1 MNRKMS
7 KKAIW
12 DKEKEELLRK
22 EYAKPVK
29 DRDLKALAEKIDMEV
44 MSLRTKAVRLG
55 ITDKYKKREPVK
67 LSEEERTEII
77 RRVSILVYNQYIR

>member
-1 MNRKMS
+1 MS
-7 KKAIW
+7 KKYVIW

-22 EYAKPVK
+22 EYAKPEK
-29 DRDLKALAEKIDMEV
+29 DRDLKALAEKLDMEV

-55 ITDKYKKREPVK
+55 ITDKDKYKKREPVK